1 MGLVHTGI
9 KNYPMCTMKYTAV
22 SLMLWVY
29 ISAGGPGHLVQ
40 IDGIMDS
47 IKYQIKKILKLTV
60 HDRNRI
66 MGHGQIFQQD
76 NDPQMNIIEQ
86 NQTKTGSLRKK
97 QTKLQLW
104 PSQSSDLNPIDNE

>member
-1 MGLVHTGI
+1 
-9 KNYPMCTMKYTAV
+9 
-22 SLMLWVY
+22 
-29 ISAGGPGHLVQ
+29 
-40 IDGIMDS
+40 
-47 IKYQIKKILKLTV
+47 
-60 HDRNRI
+60 

-104 PSQSSDLNPIDNE
+104 PSQSSDLNPIDNEWGELNWTEEKKHMELGI